1 MIANA
6 SLLLFSHGKNV
17 NGKQFERNAL
27 KASELIVLPE
37 ALVDLMAMRMLL
49 IIALCRSHEQVR
61 KKGEKGGRKGVLGE
75 ERVHKFI
82 S

>member
-27 KASELIVLPE
+27 KASELIVLLE
-37 ALVDLMAMRMLL
+37 ALVDLMAIRMLL

-61 KKGEKGGRKGVLGE
+61 KKGEKGG
-75 ERVHKFI
+75 
-82 S
+82 

>member
-37 ALVDLMAMRMLL
+37 ALVHLMAMRMLL
-49 IIALCRSHEQVR
+49 IVALCRSHEQVR
-61 KKGEKGGRKGVLGE
+61 KKGEKGGWLVFTLE
-75 ERVHKFI
+75 V
-82 S
+82 